1 MIRVA
6 VVDDEA
12 LVRSGFT
19 SLLNAE
25 PDIEV
30 TGEAADGA
38 EAVALVRRTKP
49 DVVVLD
55 IRMPNVD
62 GIAATRSLVA
72 DPRVE
77 TKILVLSTFDLDE
90 LVFGALQAGASGFL
104 LKDCPPQEFL
114 DAIRLVA
121 SGGSVLAPR
130 LTGRLI
136 EHFVTAT
143 RSTRREE
150 PSWMSLLTPREVE
163 VLRAIGAGLSNTEIA
178 ETLHMSHGTA
188 KTHIGR
194 LLAKL
199 QARDRAQLV
208 IAAYQVGLAQSSY

>member
-1 MIRVA
+1 VIRVA

-12 LVRSGFT
+12 LVRSGF
-19 SLLNAE
+19 SALLNAE

-30 TGEAADGA
+30 TGEACDGA
-38 EAVALVRRTKP
+38 EAVALVRRTNP

-62 GIAATRSLVA
+62 GIAATHALVA
-72 DPRVE
+72 DPRVN

-136 EHFVTAT
+136 EYFVTAT
-143 RSTRREE
+143 RATRRDE
-150 PSWMSLLTPREVE
+150 PSWMSRLTPREVE
-163 VLRAIGAGLSNTEIA
+163 VLAAIGAGLSNTEIA

-188 KTHIGR
+188 KTHVGR

-208 IAAYQVGLAQSSY
+208 IAAYEVGLAQSS

>member
-1 MIRVA
+1 VIKVA
-6 VVDDEA
+6 VVDDEE
-12 LVRSGFT
+12 LVRSGFAA
-19 SLLNAE
+19 LLNAE

-30 TGEAADGA
+30 VGEACDGA
-38 EAVALVRRTKP
+38 EAIALVRRTNP

-62 GIAATRSLVA
+62 GIAATRALVA
-72 DPRVE
+72 DSSVT

-114 DAIRLVA
+114 DAVRLVA
-121 SGGSVLAPR
+121 RGGSVLAPR

-143 RSTRREE
+143 RATRRSE
-150 PSWMSLLTPREVE
+150 PTWLSFLTPREVE
-163 VLRAIGAGLSNTEIA
+163 VLTAIGAGLSNTEIA

-188 KTHIGR
+188 KTHVGR

-199 QARDRAQLV
+199 NARDRSQLV
-208 IAAYQVGLAQSSY
+208 IAAYEVGLAPSP

>member
-12 LVRSGFT
+12 LVRSGF
-19 SLLNAE
+19 SALLNAE

-30 TGEAADGA
+30 AGEASDGA
-38 EAVALVRRTKP
+38 EAIALVRRTNP

-62 GIAATRSLVA
+62 GIAATRALVA
-72 DPRVE
+72 DPRVT

-114 DAIRLVA
+114 DAVRLVA
-121 SGGSVLAPR
+121 DGGSVLAPR

-136 EHFVTAT
+136 EHYVTTT
-143 RSTRREE
+143 RTTRREE
-150 PSWMSLLTPREVE
+150 PAWLALLTAREVE
-163 VLRAIGAGLSNTEIA
+163 VLTAIGAGLSNTEIA

-188 KTHIGR
+188 KTHVGR

-199 QARDRAQLV
+199 HARDRAQLV
-208 IAAYQVGLAQSSY
+208 IAAYQVGLAPPS